1 MSGDQVLQIVIVV
14 VAPVVT
20 AAVGFAALT
29 VGDWRQRRTE
39 AGRRKLAFEDA
50 TRQVAFAAEWVNAV
64 GLTADDPETK
74 KLASM
79 QATRW
84 LEEASGLV
92 AAAKP
97 LPTERPGITL
107 RRLLLAYPLH
117 SRAARFFRAMFY
129 IAVCLVPLGLG
140 LLMQGLLDRSA
151 NPGAA
156 GGEVSAGI
164 IMLIIV
170 CLLSVGF
177 RALAAR
183 AEDTSD
189 ELLEP
194 HQRPIRRALLLYR
207 FHGAHAKFIRLL
219 FHCWLLFVVF
229 TSLGVALG
237 TFPNFFKLPLPL
249 LVTATVAGYAIVL
262 RYWAVS
268 SDERRMRAMT
278 TADASH
284 PIDTGS
290 SADHLART
298 AGQLQK

>member
-1 MSGDQVLQIVIVV
+1 MNADQVLQIVIVI

-64 GLTADDPETK
+64 GLTADDPEAK
-74 KLASM
+74 KLASV

-92 AAAKP
+92 GAAKP
-97 LPTERPGITL
+97 LPTDRPGITL

-117 SRAARFFRAMFY
+117 SRAARFFRALFY
-129 IAVCLVPLGLG
+129 IAVCLVPWGLG
-140 LLMQGLLDRSA
+140 MFVQGLLDRTA
-151 NPGAA
+151 KPD
-156 GGEVSAGI
+156 GGGSGDVSAGL

-170 CLLSVGF
+170 GLLSIGF
-177 RALAAR
+177 RTLAAR

-189 ELLEP
+189 EHLEP

-207 FHGAHAKFIRLL
+207 FHGAPAKSIRLL
-219 FHCWLLFVVF
+219 FHCWVLCAVIP
-229 TSLGVALG
+229 ALG
-237 TFPNFFKLPLPL
+237 IAMGTFSKIPEVPMPL
-249 LVTATVAGYAIVL
+249 LLTATLTGYAIVL
-262 RYWAVS
+262 RYWAVA
-268 SDERRMRAMT
+268 SDQRRMQTRT
-278 TADASH
+278 TSDASH
-284 PIDTGS
+284 PIDAGHS
-290 SADHLART
+290 GEHLVRT
-298 AGQLQK
+298 TAQ